1 MLALIA
7 VAITLIVGRWLDFK
21 GILHK
26 IAMPLMIVGTIVLTV
41 GVWLVVPFQPI
52 AHIVIY
58 VGSTFVMLAALM
70 LVIFGWRK
78 LILDRLKEQGIE
90 KAGFLQGVR
99 ALLHDPL
106 KFGPLWQM
114 VFMNFNVSGVGI
126 FMAVKL
132 DEIIRVWPAR
142 DERITLTGHW
152 HILSTLVASIIL
164 MYYADR
170 VGLKGKW
177 RQWFGWILIIGTD
190 IAFAAATL
198 FSTKR
203 LGVSEFGQQSYVDVL
218 MLLMDIGLGATLLLL
233 MVFLLW
239 RLMDMLKADG
249 TWKKDVERYAQEVQ
263 S

>member
-1 MLALIA
+1 
-7 VAITLIVGRWLDFK
+7 
-21 GILHK
+21 
-26 IAMPLMIVGTIVLTV
+26 MIFGTIVLTV

-58 VGSTFVMLAALM
+58 VGSTFAMLAALF

-78 LILDRLKEQGIE
+78 LIIDRLREQNIE
-90 KAGFLQGVR
+90 KASFFQGVR

-114 VFMNFNVSGVGI
+114 VFMNFNVSGIGL
-126 FMAVKL
+126 FMAAKL
-132 DEIIRVWPAR
+132 EDIIRVWPAR

-152 HILSTLVASIIL
+152 HILSTLIASMIL

-170 VGLKGKW
+170 VGLKGRV

-190 IAFAAATL
+190 IAFASATL

-203 LGVSEFGQQSYVDVL
+203 LGVSEFGQQSLVDAL
-218 MLLMDIGLGATLLLL
+218 MLLMDIGLGVTLVLL
-233 MVFLLW
+233 MLFLVW
-239 RLMDMLKADG
+239 RLLEMLKTDG
-249 TWKKDVERYAQEVQ
+249 SWKKDVEQIAEEVR
-263 S
+263 